1 MSRLAL
7 AVFLLIF
14 GLNILLGLS
23 IPVWVIGTLALVA
36 GVLQLLEFINGR
48 GSKK

>member
-7 AVFLLIF
+7 AAFLLVF
-14 GLNILLGLS
+14 GLNLLLGLS

-36 GVLQLLEFINGR
+36 GALQLVEFR